1 MDIIEKKRRLQ
12 KIVCEIYQD
21 ISEEEKNKKQQ
32 YARKWYK
39 HLSEEEKLKNPQY
52 GRERY
57 IKSSWIWKTKASWV

>member
-12 KIVCEIYQD
+12 KMVCEIYQD

>member
-1 MDIIEKKRRLQ
+1 M
-12 KIVCEIYQD
+12 VCEIYQD

-39 HLSEEEKLKNPQY
+39 NLSEEEKLKNPQY

-57 IKSSWIWKTKASWV
+57 IKSSWRWKTKASWV

>member
-12 KIVCEIYQD
+12 KMVCEIYED

-39 HLSEEEKLKNPQY
+39 HLSEEEKLKKPQY